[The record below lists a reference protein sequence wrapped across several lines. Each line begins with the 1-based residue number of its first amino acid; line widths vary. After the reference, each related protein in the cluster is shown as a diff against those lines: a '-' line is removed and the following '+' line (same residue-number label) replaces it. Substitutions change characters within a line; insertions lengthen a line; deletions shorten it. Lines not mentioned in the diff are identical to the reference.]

1 MFGDDKMKTEPTKRQ
16 MDVYNFIVA
25 YITKNMYSPS
35 VRDICKAIGINST
48 SAVWVHLEALKRW
61 GLIDYQPAQTRSIVL
76 KGYKLVKE

>member
-1 MFGDDKMKTEPTKRQ
+1 MRTEPTKRQ

-61 GLIDYQPAQTRSIVL
+61 GLIDYKPAQTRSIVL

>member
-1 MFGDDKMKTEPTKRQ
+1 MNTGPTKRQ

-35 VRDICKAIGINST
+35 VRDICKAIGISST
-48 SAVWVHLEALKRW
+48 STVWKHLEALKRW
-61 GLIDYQPAQTRSIVL
+61 ELIDYQPAQTRSIVL

>member
-1 MFGDDKMKTEPTKRQ
+1 MNTGPTKRQ

-35 VRDICKAIGINST
+35 VRDICKAIGISST
-48 SAVWVHLEALKRW
+48 STVWKHLEALKRW
-61 GLIDYQPAQTRSIVL
+61 GLIDYKPAQTRSIVL

>member
-1 MFGDDKMKTEPTKRQ
+1 MKTGPTKRQ

-25 YITKNMYSPS
+25 YMTKNMYSPS

-48 SAVWVHLEALKRW
+48 STVWTHLEALKRL
-61 GLIDYQPAQTRSIVL
+61 GLIDYKPAQTRSIVL

>member
-1 MFGDDKMKTEPTKRQ
+1 MFGDDKMKTGPPKRQ

-61 GLIDYQPAQTRSIVL
+61 GLIDYQPAQSRTITL
-76 KGYKLVKE
+76 QGYKLVKE

>member
-1 MFGDDKMKTEPTKRQ
+1 MKTGPTKRQ

-35 VRDICKAIGINST
+35 VRDICKAIGISST
-48 SAVWVHLEALKRW
+48 STVWKHLEALKRW
-61 GLIDYQPAQTRSIVL
+61 ELIDYQPAQTRSIVL

>member
-1 MFGDDKMKTEPTKRQ
+1 MRTEPTKRQ
-16 MDVYNFIVA
+16 MDVYNFIVE
-25 YITKNMYSPS
+25 YMTKNMYSPS

-61 GLIDYQPAQTRSIVL
+61 GLIDYKPAQTRSIVL

>member
-1 MFGDDKMKTEPTKRQ
+1 MRTEPTKRQ

-35 VRDICKAIGINST
+35 VRDICKAIGISST
-48 SAVWVHLEALKRW
+48 STVWKHLEALKRW
-61 GLIDYQPAQTRSIVL
+61 GLIDYKPAQTRSIVL